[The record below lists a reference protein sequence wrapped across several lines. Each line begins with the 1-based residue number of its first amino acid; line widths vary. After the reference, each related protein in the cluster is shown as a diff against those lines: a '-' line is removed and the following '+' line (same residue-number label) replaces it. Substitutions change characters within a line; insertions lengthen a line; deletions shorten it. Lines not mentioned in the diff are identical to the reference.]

1 MTEKSTHIRFWSG
14 LTSIGGTVISLEAGC
29 HRLVF
34 DFGLGYSPGEAVL
47 DGQVKQRRSSLAH
60 DYLRLNMIP
69 PLDGI
74 YSRAALGTA
83 SPLPSAE
90 ESTWQTAV
98 LISHLHLDHMGAMGL
113 VHPQI
118 PVYLTADSYRLYQAL
133 TEIGEGVP
141 YPRDYTPCEYNRP
154 FSHGPFVITPLAVDH
169 DVPGACSFHIKTPGG
184 TILYT
189 GDFRLHSGRPEIART
204 WLEKTNE
211 LGVDILISEGT
222 TLRPQEEGETAPLQ
236 GDPSLPETLATEAHL
251 PEKIQTIISST
262 PGLAVFNLYHRNLTR
277 LSTMLDVARM
287 SHRQAVLEP
296 ETAYMANELLHG
308 ADFNVYI
315 GENTLAE
322 VQADTVPA
330 WKKRI
335 LAQFPHV
342 TAALIRSNPEQY
354 FVQNSYVNCLEL
366 LDLMEIGGCYI
377 HSNGMPL
384 GPFDPAHPRLKKLL
398 ERVGLAYHYV
408 GSSGHAMPQ
417 HLQYACDTIAPKVL
431 VPLHSYNPG
440 RLQANHG
447 RQLLPEL
454 GICYRVENGDLLPK

>member
-1 MTEKSTHIRFWSG
+1 MTKNPTHMRFWSG
-14 LTSIGGTVISLEAGC
+14 LKSIGGTVISLESGC

-34 DFGLGYSPGEAVL
+34 DFGLSYSPGEAVL
-47 DGQVKQRRSSLAH
+47 DGQVRTRPSSLVA

-74 YSRAALGTA
+74 YSRAALGTFSA
-83 SPLPSAE
+83 LPAAE
-90 ESTWQTAV
+90 ESPWQTAV

-113 VHPQI
+113 VHPEV
-118 PVYLTADSYRLYQAL
+118 PVYLTQDSWRLYHAL
-133 TEIGEGVP
+133 SEIGEGVP
-141 YPRDYTPCEYNRP
+141 QARAYTPCEYDRP
-154 FSHGPFVITPLAVDH
+154 FKHGPFVITPLAVDH
-169 DVPGACSFHIKTPGG
+169 DIPGACSFHIETPGG
-184 TILYT
+184 SILYT
-189 GDFRLHSGRPEIART
+189 GDFRLHGGRAEVART
-204 WLEKTNE
+204 WLEKAKT

-222 TLRPQEEGETAPLQ
+222 TLRAQEEGETAPLL
-236 GDPSLPETLATEAHL
+236 GDSTLPETLATEAHL
-251 PEKIQTIISST
+251 PEKMHTIINST

-277 LSTMLDVARM
+277 LSTMLDVGKM
-287 SHRQAVLEP
+287 NNRQTVLEP
-296 ETAYMANELLHG
+296 ETAYMAKELLHRD
-308 ADFNVYI
+308 DFSVYI
-315 GENTLAE
+315 GENT
-322 VQADTVPA
+322 QALLQGGACPA
-330 WKKRI
+330 WKSNI

-398 ERVGLAYHYV
+398 ERVGLSYHYA
-408 GSSGHAMPQ
+408 GTSGHALPQ

-431 VPLHSYNPG
+431 VPLHSFNPG

-454 GICYRVENGDLLPK
+454 DIYYRIENGDLLPL